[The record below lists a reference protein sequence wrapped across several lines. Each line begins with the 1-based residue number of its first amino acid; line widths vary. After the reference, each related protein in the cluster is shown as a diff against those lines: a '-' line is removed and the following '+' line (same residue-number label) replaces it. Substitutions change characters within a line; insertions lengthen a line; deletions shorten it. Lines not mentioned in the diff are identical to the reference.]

1 MKNQEV
7 VDVEMNEEI
16 RKKLEAAGVL
26 GYQID
31 AKFPYVPNA
40 FKVKDKDDYII
51 PKKLW
56 TVFFLKSID
65 GFESAELE
73 DLQRGNYSYDSVEG
87 QRING
92 MSIKT
97 NSSVARVETLRR
109 GLLGWNNFRD
119 IKGKLI
125 APWKKDSIYNGASE
139 GSIRFIHPDLQV
151 ELCNAM
157 ENQAFMTEEEL
168 LGLGL

>member
-1 MKNQEV
+1 MDNQEV

-16 RKKLEAAGVL
+16 RKKLEEAGVL

-40 FKVKDKDDYII
+40 FKVKDGDDYII
-51 PKKLW
+51 PKELW

-87 QRING
+87 QKVSG
-92 MSIKT
+92 MSMKV
-97 NSSVARVETLRR
+97 NSAKARVETLRR
-109 GLLGWNNFRD
+109 GLLGWKNFRD
-119 IKGKLI
+119 LKGRLVP
-125 APWKKDSIYNGASE
+125 AWVKDSIYKGASE
-139 GSIRFIHPDLQV
+139 NSIRFIHPDLQV

-157 ENQAFMTEEEL
+157 EAQTIMTEEEL